1 MFGDEGQTM
10 IPTKQRK
17 PRKDQKRFDLITI
30 SGVTLL
36 VLAVVMMYAVDRP
49 AGQTGGRTAAVKEA
63 AAQASVCAG
72 NARQPCDEAANARP
86 GAQAGADEKAKVIK
100 PAGLK

>member
-1 MFGDEGQTM
+1 M
-10 IPTKQRK
+10 IPTKPQK
-17 PRKDQKRFDLITI
+17 PRKDQKHFDLITI

-36 VLAVVMMYAVDRP
+36 VLAVVVMYAVDGP
-49 AGQTGGRTAAVKEA
+49 AGQTRGRTAAVKEA
-63 AAQASVCAG
+63 AAQASVCVG
-72 NARQPCDEAANARP
+72 NARQPCDEAVSGRP